1 MASNLTLVPE
11 ATLVCDET
19 LNATYSNVAEGILLL
34 AEQSEAKGGQM
45 KPIWPTCS

>member
-1 MASNLTLVPE
+1 MASNLPLVPE

-34 AEQSEAKGGQM
+34 AEQSDAKGGQM